1 MRTAPATP
9 ASPDATSP
17 GTTSPDIAL
26 RRAEHALEIPRARLA
41 TAVLTAC
48 ATLAAAFALAAVSA
62 YLVTRAWT
70 MPPVLDLTVAV
81 VMVRALGVARGVF
94 RWLDRMTT
102 HSVALR
108 GVVSLRT
115 NLFTAL
121 ASRTDDALTRLR
133 RGDLLA
139 RIGDDAQ
146 ELADHVIKAIV
157 PGIVSVVMFV
167 VVLATIMP
175 MSVLAGLT
183 MAASLVLASVLA
195 PMAAYRASRISQDA
209 VVTTRS
215 EVSATALEI
224 LDDATSLRVDGRLNT
239 ALEALDREQVAHDA
253 AIDRAALPS
262 AVASA
267 AVPASMV
274 LAVLGSLLAAGSA
287 WLDGGASAGQIGVLL
302 LLPLSSFEAASALPA
317 AAAQYARSRAAA
329 ARLDAVVGPGDAMGS
344 DARTKHNAST
354 ESNAPTD
361 SAAGSGGARDLPGD
375 SGSPLRA
382 RATAT
387 AHLRTVCLTAGWT
400 PDAPRVR
407 NLELDLPPG
416 SRLAVVGASGS
427 GKSTLLATLAGLLSP
442 LSGSVQVDG
451 TDIASL
457 PPHEVRERVTMFA
470 EDAHVFA
477 TSLRENLKV
486 VRGDLDD
493 DAALKAL
500 AAVGLEDWVAQLPRG
515 LDTLLG
521 PDGTTV
527 SGGERRRLLLAR
539 AVIRGRGVL
548 LLDEPTEHL
557 DTARGDALLR
567 ALLTPGD
574 ESLVPSDATV
584 VVVTHRTEAIPPA
597 TAVLRIGPGAR
608 AVLDCP
614 RAARGR
620 TETQEDR

>member
-1 MRTAPATP
+1 MTP
-9 ASPDATSP
+9 AP
-17 GTTSPDIAL
+17 GTAAIPDTAASQDAATSPDIAL

-70 MPPVLDLTVAV
+70 MPPVLDLTMAV

-175 MSVLAGLT
+175 MSILAGLT

-195 PMAAYRASRISQDA
+195 PLAAYRASRISQDA

-215 EVSATALEI
+215 EVSASALEI
-224 LDDATSLRVDGRLNT
+224 LDDATSLRVDGRLDT
-239 ALEALDREQVAHDA
+239 ALAALEKEQAAHDA

-267 AVPASMV
+267 AVPTSMV

-329 ARLDAVVGPGDAMGS
+329 VRLDAVVGPGDARGADS
-344 DARTKHNAST
+344 PQSATP
-354 ESNAPTD
+354 PTD
-361 SAAGSGGARDLPGD
+361 QHVPG
-375 SGSPLRA
+375 
-382 RATAT
+382 AT

-442 LSGSVQVDG
+442 LSGSVQLDG

-477 TSLRENLKV
+477 TSLRENLRV
-486 VRGDLDD
+486 VRGDLEDD
-493 DAALKAL
+493 TALEAL
-500 AAVGLEDWVAQLPRG
+500 TAVGLEDWVAQLPRG

-539 AVIRGRGVL
+539 AVLRGRGVL

-557 DTARGDALLR
+557 DTDRGDALLI

-574 ESLVPSDATV
+574 ESLLPADTTV

-597 TAVLRIGPGAR
+597 AAVLRIEPGAR
-608 AVLDCP
+608 TALDCP
-614 RAARGR
+614 RTARGR

>member
-1 MRTAPATP
+1 M
-9 ASPDATSP
+9 
-17 GTTSPDIAL
+17 TTSPDRAL
-26 RRAEHALEIPRARLA
+26 RRAERALEIPRARLA
-41 TAVLTAC
+41 AAVLSAC

-102 HSVALR
+102 HAVALR

-121 ASRTDDALTRLR
+121 ASRTDDTLSRLR

-146 ELADHVIKAIV
+146 ELADHVIKAVV

-175 MSVLAGLT
+175 MSMLAGLT
-183 MAASLVLASVLA
+183 MAASLVLASLIA
-195 PMAAYRASRISQDA
+195 PLAAYRASRISQEA

-215 EVSATALEI
+215 QVSASALEI
-224 LDDATSLRVDGRLNT
+224 LDDATSLRVDGRLDA
-239 ALEALDREQVAHDA
+239 ALGTLAAEQSAHDA

-274 LAVLGSLLAAGSA
+274 LAVLGSLLAAGAA

-317 AAAQYARSRAAA
+317 AASQYARSCAAA
-329 ARLDAVVGPGDAMGS
+329 ARLDAVVRPDAALAS
-344 DARTKHNAST
+344 LEAR
-354 ESNAPTD
+354 TD
-361 SAAGSGGARDLPGD
+361 SAASTGLPADDQPAVEPGD
-375 SGSPLRA
+375 AVPSLAP
-382 RATAT
+382 T
-387 AHLRTVCLTAGWT
+387 AHLRAVGLTAGWS
-400 PDAPRVR
+400 PEAPRVAG
-407 NLELDLPPG
+407 LDLDLPPG

-442 LSGSVQVDG
+442 LAGAVQLDG

-457 PPHEVRERVTMFA
+457 PPHAVRQKVVMFA

-477 TSLRENLKV
+477 TSVRENLRV

-493 DAALKAL
+493 DTAHAALR
-500 AAVGLEDWVAQLPRG
+500 AVGLEDWVAQLPRG
-515 LDTLLG
+515 LDTMLG

-539 AVIRGRGVL
+539 AVIRTNGIL

-557 DTARGDALLR
+557 DPARGDALLR
-567 ALLTPGD
+567 SLLTPAD
-574 ESLVPSDATV
+574 DTLVPSGATV
-584 VVVTHRTEAIPPA
+584 VVVTHRAEAIPPA
-597 TAVLRIGPGAR
+597 TPVLHIGPGAR
-608 AVLDCP
+608 AELH
-614 RAARGR
+614 AARTALPTRSGSAS
-620 TETQEDR
+620 QEDR